1 MARHARA
8 RERRGPSHRTVLCSG
23 LFTGVVAGCALVAA
37 AAVPLAAAAPTLA
50 LALPHAPGVATRL
63 RLPYPK
69 QGEAAVGVPSFAAYF
84 ATPDEKP
91 VPIASLTKLMTA
103 YVALHAL
110 PLRPGATGPDYYVT
124 SGDVQVYDEDQSSD
138 QSSVKV
144 VAGEVLT
151 EQQLL
156 EGLLIH
162 SANNFASMLGEMVAG
177 SDDQM
182 VLDMNSAAAT
192 LGLRS
197 TSYVDVSGFDP
208 ASVSTAADQLR
219 LATLLMANPTFA
231 QIVRMRSVWLPV
243 AGVITTF
250 TPYLGQ
256 GGVIGVKTGYTS
268 QAGGCDVMAY
278 QKAVGRR
285 DVLVVAVVLG
295 QTSKI
300 RPDLVAAGRAALVL
314 AAGTARHL
322 KGFVL
327 TLAHHTYGTLGWPD
341 RNVRLVAL
349 STVDVPTFT
358 SSRTHIVIEQGSW
371 SKSGAPRG
379 DVVALVT
386 VTSGATTEVVEL
398 VTKSTL
404 SRPSLWERL
413 R

>member
-1 MARHARA
+1 
-8 RERRGPSHRTVLCSG
+8 
-23 LFTGVVAGCALVAA
+23 VAA

-50 LALPHAPGVATRL
+50 LALPRPPVAAVPL

-69 QGEAAVGVPSFAAYF
+69 QGQAAVGIPSFKAYF
-84 ATPDEKP
+84 STAHETPI
-91 VPIASLTKLMTA
+91 PIASLTKLMTA
-103 YVALHAL
+103 YVTLRDL
-110 PLRPGATGPDYYVT
+110 PLTPSRSGPDYYVT
-124 SGDVQVYDEDQSSD
+124 SSDVATYNLDQSTD

-144 VAGEVLT
+144 VPGEVLT

-156 EGLLIH
+156 EGLLVH

-182 VLDMNSAAAT
+182 VLDMNSAAAS
-192 LGLRS
+192 LHLRS
-197 TSYVDVSGFDP
+197 TTYVDVSGFDP

-219 LATLLMANPTFA
+219 LATILMANPTFA

-243 AGVITTF
+243 AGVVTTY

-278 QKAVGRR
+278 RDAVGRH

-295 QTSKI
+295 QTSKV

-322 KGFVL
+322 KGFVV
-327 TLAHHTYGTLGWPD
+327 TLAHHDYGTLGWPD
-341 RNVRLVAL
+341 RKVHLTAL
-349 STVDVPTFT
+349 STVDLPTFT
-358 SSRTHIVIEQGSW
+358 ASPTSIVIEEGRW

-379 DVVALVT
+379 DVVALVM
-386 VTSGATTEVVEL
+386 VTSGAVTEDVEL
-398 VTKSTL
+398 VTSSTL
-404 SRPSLWERL
+404 RRPSLWERL

>member
-1 MARHARA
+1 VARHA
-8 RERRGPSHRTVLCSG
+8 RERRGPWHRTVLCSG
-23 LFTGVVAGCALVAA
+23 LLTGLIAGGALVAA
-37 AAVPLAAAAPTLA
+37 AAVPLAGAAPTLA
-50 LALPHAPGVATRL
+50 LVLPHVPRVTTRL

-69 QGEAAVGVPSFAAYF
+69 QGQAAVGVPSFNAYF
-84 ATPDEKP
+84 STADETP

-103 YVALHAL
+103 YVTLHDL
-110 PLRPGATGPDYYVT
+110 PLRPSETGPYYYVT
-124 SGDVQVYDEDQSSD
+124 SEDVALYNEDQSTD

-177 SDDQM
+177 SDDEM
-182 VLDMNSAAAT
+182 VEDMNSAAAS
-192 LGLRS
+192 LGLRA

-219 LATLLMANPTFA
+219 LATILMANPTFA

-243 AGVITTF
+243 AGIVTTF

-256 GGVIGVKTGYTS
+256 SGVVGVKTGYTS

-278 QKAVGRR
+278 QDAVGRR
-285 DVLVVAVVLG
+285 DVLIVTVVLG
-295 QTSKI
+295 QTSHL

-314 AAGTARHL
+314 AAATARHL

-327 TLAHHTYGTLGWPD
+327 TLAHHTYGTLGWSD

-349 STVDVPTFT
+349 STVDLPTFT
-358 SSRTHIVIEQGSW
+358 ASPIHITIEEGQW

-379 DVVALVT
+379 DVVALAT

-398 VTKSTL
+398 VTESTL